1 MVPFEIVLRR
11 AVLAA
16 CLAAWCGAL
25 PLHVAADEVTSTPA
39 ARAAYTAAAA
49 LQNREAWDLAAEEW
63 ASLVAKHPADP
74 LAVKGRFYLGIC
86 QAKRGDW
93 PAAAKTFRDVLNTAA
108 NDETK
113 SLARWELA
121 RGSFQSAQR
130 DPSPEAYAAA
140 TAALRDF
147 LSHGEGRPQRDEA
160 AFYLG
165 ESLWQEGQ
173 RESAIAVWERFL
185 TDYPSSSHLPDV
197 LYALGVGQAQV
208 KQPAKA
214 VATLRRFADS
224 FPKHPLADDVA
235 IWRAD
240 AAIAAD
246 NPAEA
251 ERVLAPLAS
260 GKGRRSIDALQRL
273 AGVRWKQ
280 KQWPEAAASYA
291 DLAARQPASRGGY
304 QAAAA
309 AGRAYVEA
317 GMPEKARPLLKQAMA
332 ADGQLGADTA
342 HSLILLELDSK
353 APDRALAVA
362 TKKLAELGSQP
373 EHAASRATLELDRA
387 DALWEIPERRAEAAA
402 AYAAVAQ
409 KYPDNAT
416 VSGAALA
423 MTALA
428 LLEQGKPAAA
438 IAAADTFLRRQGAEK
453 SGQRLLDVKA
463 IRAEALLAQGDYPA
477 SAAAYREMISGHPQ
491 APQRSTWQIR
501 EAVALTAAKEWQ
513 AVHDRLTAARPTLR
527 GAAAAEALF
536 LDATALVELKQAS
549 VAVPL
554 LLQLDRQHADWPRR
568 DESLLLD
575 VRARREAGDTKGA
588 LSQAEKLVNAFPDS
602 RYADVAWYRLGELR
616 QDAKLYDTAIKAFEK
631 AVSTKPAGSRAPWS
645 LLAVG
650 WCHEAA
656 GRLNDAIAAWGR
668 LIDSYPDS
676 KAVNAALVARGDAHY
691 RKGDFQAGLD
701 DASRFLKAPT
711 QRDQNTVAT
720 AEAQM
725 LGGLCLVGLKRYPD
739 AVKAFRRVLADQPSF
754 AAADRVAF
762 EMGVAQLLDGQ
773 QAEAQ
778 KTFEMV
784 VFRYPQSGR
793 VAEAWFEIGE
803 ARFEAEAWDQAAEA
817 YAKAIAAAKDAN
829 DANAAAELL
838 EQARHKRGWA
848 FAMKQDHAAAAEA
861 FADQVKHHPSGP
873 LVADGQAMLGE
884 SLFQSGDHA
893 KAMQPLT
900 ASLEDPAQLSS
911 DDLRGL
917 ALIRAGEC
925 AARARDWAKSLEVS
939 EQLERTQPAS
949 PYAPQARYAA
959 AWARQNLGQL
969 DEALAAY
976 RTLADAGHTEIA
988 ARARLMEGEVLFEQ
1002 GNHKDAIKAFFKVA
1016 YGFGDQQA
1024 PPAFHPWQAQAAY
1037 EAARCFEALGEK
1049 EQANKLYAELVSRHP
1064 DSAQTPAA
1072 RKRLTAL
1079 GSPSSPAGK

>member
-1 MVPFEIVLRR
+1 MVSCGMVWRR

-16 CLAAWCGAL
+16 CLGASCGSFAAAM
-25 PLHVAADEVTSTPA
+25 AAEDATSTAA

-74 LAVKGRFYLGIC
+74 LAVKGRYYLGIC

-93 PAAAKTFRDVLNTAA
+93 PAAAKAFRDVLATPA
-108 NDETK
+108 DEETK
-113 SLARWELA
+113 SLARWEIA
-121 RGSFQSAQR
+121 RGSFQTAQR
-130 DPSPEAYAAA
+130 DPTPQAYAAA

-147 LSHGEGRPQRDEA
+147 LSHSEGRPQRDEA

-173 RESAIAVWERFL
+173 PETAIDVWKRFL
-185 TDYPSSSHLPDV
+185 TEYPSSPHLPDV

-208 KQPAKA
+208 KRPTEA
-214 VATLRRFADS
+214 VVTLKQFADS

-251 ERVLAPLAS
+251 EQVLAPLAA
-260 GKGRRSIDALQRL
+260 GKGRRSLEALQRL
-273 AGVRWKQ
+273 AGTRWKQ
-280 KQWPEAAASYA
+280 KRWPEAAAAYA
-291 DLAARQPASRGGY
+291 DLAARQPDSSPGY

-317 GMPEKARPLLKQAMA
+317 GLPEKARPLLEQAMA
-332 ADGQLGADTA
+332 ADGALGADAA
-342 HSLILLELDSK
+342 HSLVLLELDGHS
-353 APDRALAVA
+353 PDRALAIA
-362 TKKLAELGSQP
+362 TQKLAELGSQS
-373 EHAASRATLELDRA
+373 EHAASRALLELDRA
-387 DALWEIPERRAEAAA
+387 DALWEIPDRRADAAA
-402 AYAAVAQ
+402 AYAAVAKQ
-409 KYPDNAT
+409 YPDNDA
-416 VSGAALA
+416 VSCAALA

-428 LLEQGKPAAA
+428 LLDQGKPAEALS
-438 IAAADTFLRRQGAEK
+438 AADTFLRQPAAAK

-463 IRAEALLAQGDYPA
+463 IRAEAFLAQGDFPA
-477 SAAAYREMISGHPQ
+477 SAAAYRELIDGHPQ
-491 APQRSTWQIR
+491 ASARSTWLIR

-513 AVHDRLTAARPTLR
+513 KVHDRLSTARPTLR
-527 GAAAAEALF
+527 GDATAEALL
-536 LDATALVELKQAS
+536 LDATALVELKQSSA
-549 VAVPL
+549 AIPL
-554 LLQLDRQHADWPRR
+554 LEQLESQHADWPRR
-568 DESLLLD
+568 DEAWLLG
-575 VRARREAGDTKGA
+575 VRARREAGDPEGA
-588 LSQAEKLVNAFPDS
+588 ASQAEKLVKTFPES
-602 RYADVAWYRLGELR
+602 RYADVAWYRLGQLR
-616 QDAKLYDTAIKAFEK
+616 QDAKLHEAAIKAFEK
-631 AVSTKPAGSRAPWS
+631 AVSIKPTGSRAPWA

-656 GRLNDAIAAWGR
+656 GRLDEAIAAWSR
-668 LIDSYPDS
+668 LVESYPDS
-676 KAVNAALVARGDAHY
+676 NAVHAALLARGDAHY
-691 RKGDFQAGLD
+691 RKGAFQAGLD

-711 QRDQNTVAT
+711 QRDQKTVAT
-720 AEAQM
+720 AEAHM

-739 AVKAFRRVLADQPSF
+739 AVKAFRRVLADQPLF

-773 QAEAQ
+773 RAEAQ

-784 VFRYPQSGR
+784 VSRYPQSSR
-793 VAEAWFEIGE
+793 AAEAWFEIGE
-803 ARFEAEAWDQAAEA
+803 ARFEAEAWDDAAEA
-817 YAKAIAAAKDAN
+817 YAHAITTAGDAAQ
-829 DANAAAELL
+829 LL

-848 FAMKQDHAAAAEA
+848 FAMKKNHAAAAEA
-861 FADQVKHHPSGP
+861 FADQVRHHPSGP
-873 LVADGQAMLGE
+873 LAVDGQAMLGE
-884 SLFQSGDHA
+884 SLFQAGDHA
-893 KAMQPLT
+893 EAMRPLT
-900 ASLEDPAQLSS
+900 AALENPAKLSS

-917 ALIRAGEC
+917 TLIRAGEC
-925 AARARDWAKSLEVS
+925 AARAGDWAKSLSLS
-939 EQLERTQPAS
+939 EQLERTLPDSA
-949 PYAPQARYAA
+949 YAPQARYAA

-969 DEALAAY
+969 DQALAAY
-976 RTLADAGHTEIA
+976 RTLADASHTEIT

-1024 PPAFHPWQAQAAY
+1024 PPAFHPWQAQATY

-1049 EQANKLYAELVSRHP
+1049 EQATKLYAELVSRHP

-1072 RKRLTAL
+1072 RKRLAAL
-1079 GSPSSPAGK
+1079 GSSSSPAGK